1 MGYHHPVGLFCF
13 SLVKRAMQDQV
24 PKKPNRPWRSRL
36 KRYARNAGITLL
48 VIYTVVWWF
57 VLRIVE
63 HDHWPPPADAVT
75 SEQALSITQSFVSD
89 NDALRDDIAFEYA
102 PSTASDVQLFLDGA
116 EFFPAMYADI
126 ESAEKSVHLLMFG
139 FTPGGWGDEFA
150 DLLIR
155 KESEG
160 VEVRLIVDSQGSKA
174 KSDNAFFFERLA
186 EGGVQVV
193 MNDTFPLQAHGEVP
207 NRSHTWSQDEI
218 GASDH
223 RKMIVVDGRI
233 GWVGGAGLEDHFDN
247 DGWLDTFVRVEGDVV
262 RQLQSVFCTSFH
274 VYGGELPADLAGF
287 FPRPDDAGDIRVTV
301 LQNIPGGFVP
311 GTQANRATIDS
322 SVDTLDVL
330 NAYFTDAGMVDRIVD
345 ASERGVDVRVFVSK
359 DSNVVPAQYAT
370 LSQYDRLLNAEVEIW
385 EVPGVMHAKVAV
397 ADDSLIIGS
406 INYDAWALYRN
417 LELALLIEDKSVAND
432 ARAHLVEPVLER
444 ANAGVPPDGW
454 RETIPATIWWWL
466 RYYL

>member
-1 MGYHHPVGLFCF
+1 MP
-13 SLVKRAMQDQV
+13 Q
-24 PKKPNRPWRSRL
+24 KPARTWRQRL

-75 SEQALSITQSFVSD
+75 AEQALAVTQDFVA
-89 NDALRDDIAFEYA
+89 NDDVRRGDIAIDYA
-102 PSTASDVQLFLDGA
+102 PSTASDVQLFLDGS
-116 EFFPAMYADI
+116 EFFPAMYDDIAAAD
-126 ESAEKSVHLLMFG
+126 ESINLLIFG
-139 FTPGGWGDEFA
+139 FTPGGWGDQFA

-174 KSDNAFFFERLA
+174 KSDNEFFFNRLA

-193 MNDTFPLQAHGEVP
+193 MNDTFPLQAHGEMP
-207 NRSHTWSQDEI
+207 NRDLTWRQDEV

-223 RKMIVVDGRI
+223 RKMIVIDGRI

-262 RQLQSVFCTSFH
+262 RQLQAVFCISFH
-274 VYGGELPADLAGF
+274 AYGGNLPADLTPF
-287 FPRPDDAGDIRVTV
+287 FPPPDETGDIRVTV

-311 GTQANRATIDS
+311 GTQANRATIEG
-322 SVDTLDVL
+322 SVGKLDVM

-359 DSNVVPAQYAT
+359 DSNVVPAQYAI
-370 LSQYDRLLNAEVEIW
+370 LSQYDRLLKSGVEIW
-385 EVPGVMHAKVAV
+385 EAPGVMHAKVAV

-417 LELALLIEDKSVAND
+417 LELALLIEDEAVAD
-432 ARAHLVEPVLER
+432 EARAHLVEPVLEN
-444 ANAGVPPDGW
+444 ATAGVPPDGLM
-454 RETIPATIWWWL
+454 ETIPAKIWWWL